1 MQESPT
7 THATPDR
14 IMDVAGELF
23 AKNGFRQTSVRD
35 ICAHANVNL
44 AAVNYHFR
52 DKEGLYEAIL
62 MRSLDKC
69 VNCYP
74 IVEADGPPNERLATF
89 VRMFLL
95 RILGSGQPGWH
106 GKLMAAEMA
115 SPTGALHKLVEQAA
129 RPTHNVLLGIVRD
142 LMHTTSN
149 TPQVEAV
156 ALSIMG
162 QCLFYKHARPV
173 IELLGIPVPATESE
187 IESLAQHITHFSL
200 EGIRGLRTEA
210 AGA

>member
-1 MQESPT
+1 MNPLT
-7 THATPDR
+7 TNATPDR
-14 IMDVAGELF
+14 IMDAAGELF
-23 AKNGFRQTSVRD
+23 AENGFRQTSIRD
-35 ICAHANVNL
+35 ICAHANVNI

-62 MRSLDKC
+62 QRSFDKC

-74 IVEADGPPNERLATF
+74 IVATDGPPEERLAIF

-95 RILGSGQPGWH
+95 RILGSGQPAWH

-115 SPTGALHKLVEQAA
+115 NPTAAFSKLVEQAA

-142 LMHTTSN
+142 LMHTTEN
-149 TPQVEAV
+149 TYQVEAV

-162 QCLFYKHARPV
+162 QCLFYKHSRPV
-173 IELLGIPVPATESE
+173 IELLGIPIPVTQSE
-187 IESLAQHITHFSL
+187 IESLAEHITQFSL
-200 EGIRGLRTEA
+200 DGISGVRA
-210 AGA
+210 VVAHA